1 MQRERSSLRVR
12 RGEAARQGPTAC
24 SVASRGPSIW
34 PQLTQ
39 SNRTGRE
46 DRAAPAA
53 GQGKGNEHTPSPVTS
68 HPCTSNVPGTHR
80 GRAVG
85 CGFAGH
91 RRSSLS
97 GRWLKG
103 GGRRG
108 ERGRQRQSCGALW
121 GSRTVPVFMCGGEAG
136 RCGDETRSG
145 SEQVPVPAASSRSA
159 FRLLPSPRARRRCP
173 EEDGGTVCPDPA
185 PRCTCCHY
193 PSFSKHCCGG
203 TPGCKTG
210 CQAGPGTRGRG
221 RGQRCWGRV

>member
-1 MQRERSSLRVR
+1 M
-12 RGEAARQGPTAC
+12 
-24 SVASRGPSIW
+24 ASRGPSIW

-68 HPCTSNVPGTHR
+68 HPCTSKVPGTHR

-103 GGRRG
+103 GERRG

-145 SEQVPVPAASSRSA
+145 SEQVPV
-159 FRLLPSPRARRRCP
+159 LPQRIPPPPVPPCP
-173 EEDGGTVCPDPA
+173 EA
-185 PRCTCCHY
+185 MPR
-193 PSFSKHCCGG
+193 G
-203 TPGCKTG
+203 
-210 CQAGPGTRGRG
+210 GRG
-221 RGQRCWGRV
+221 HRLPGPRPPVHVLPLSLFQQTLLRWHSWL